1 MTSIASVPST
11 TGISAS
17 TGTGSGNSA
26 QIAALEKQLQALQK
40 QLKTAQ
46 KDTSGDN
53 AEKIKLLQ
61 AQIAQ
66 IQAQIAQLRA
76 QEKQA
81 ANQPSS
87 TTAAGPA
94 AKAESGTLGVNVDE
108 FV

>member
-1 MTSIASVPST
+1 MTSISSVPST
-11 TGISAS
+11 TGIAASSSAS
-17 TGTGSGNSA
+17 SGNNA

-46 KDTSGDN
+46 KDTSGDS

-66 IQAQIAQLRA
+66 IQAQHHPKPSKNLQPVGYRA
-76 QEKQA
+76 CA
-81 ANQPSS
+81 FP
-87 TTAAGPA
+87 TCVP
-94 AKAESGTLGVNVDE
+94 DE